1 MIVNV
6 IFSFFF
12 SVLKNNNSFTLCS
25 RNTIL
30 LLSIQNMPQFLQ
42 VKFIKFSKLHEIP
55 IIQNR
60 I

>member
-1 MIVNV
+1 MLFLAS
-6 IFSFFF
+6 FSLY
-12 SVLKNNNSFTLCS
+12 LK
-25 RNTIL
+25 TIIPL
-30 LLSIQNMPQFLQ
+30 PFALEILSYYFSIQNMPQFLQ